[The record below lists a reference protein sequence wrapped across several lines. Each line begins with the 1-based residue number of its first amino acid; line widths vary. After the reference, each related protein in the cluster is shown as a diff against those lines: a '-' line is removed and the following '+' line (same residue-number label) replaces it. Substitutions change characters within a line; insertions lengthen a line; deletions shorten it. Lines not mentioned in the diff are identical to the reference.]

1 MTIDPTI
8 QPIVARLTDAEKGNL
23 DLTIEAVPEGYD
35 AYILGKCTKDV
46 SSDIL
51 YILREDVRMAA
62 TEEALRFFDPSLD
75 VIKLPAWDCLP
86 YDRVSP
92 NAEVVAHRMNALA
105 EITKPWS
112 RPRIILT
119 TVNALLQRLPSPETV
134 KAAHFDVKKGDK
146 LDLQELTEFLVANG
160 FSRIG
165 TVMEPGEFAIRGGLI
180 DIFPPGEDMP
190 VRLDLFGDQVDGIRK
205 FDPISQR
212 SQERIEKVEFIAATE
227 FLLNEDAVS
236 RFRSGYRELFGATSR
251 DDALYEAVTEKRKIT
266 GMEHW
271 LPLFHEEMATLLDF
285 LPNSLVFFDHLFEE
299 SLEARLDTVADYYD
313 ARVTALKS
321 GDADYKPLPPEHLY
335 LDKEE
340 FQRRISTRAT
350 CHFSPYRSGSMAEG
364 IMDAHG
370 HEGRDFAPE
379 RNRPDANVYEFLKEH
394 IKSQRDAK
402 RAVILSHFT
411 KGSRDRNKT
420 VLADH
425 GVQNLKEIENFKDL
439 GAKPDPTAVYLSV
452 FGLEKGFETPNFV
465 VIGEQDVLGD
475 RLVRPRKSSR
485 KNDNFIAEAS
495 QLNAGDYVVHV
506 DHGIAQ
512 YEGLKTID
520 ISGAPHDCVTL
531 LYDGGDKIYLPV
543 ENIEMLSRY
552 GGADSQATLDRL
564 GGSGWQARKAKLK
577 KKVMEMADQ
586 LIKIAAARMLR
597 KGDRILPPVG
607 AYSEFCAGFPFEETD
622 DQLKA
627 IDDVMNDL
635 SSGKPMDRLVC
646 GDVGFG
652 KTEVALRAAFV
663 AAMAGKQVA
672 VVTPTT
678 LLSRQHYK
686 TFAQRFS
693 GLPVNVVQLS
703 RMVTTKEANQSKA
716 GLANGQVDI
725 VVGTHAL
732 LGKSV
737 NFKNLGLV
745 IVDEEQHFG
754 VAHKERLKEMRAD
767 LHVLTLTAT
776 PIPRTLQLA
785 MTGIRDLSIIA
796 TPPVDRLA
804 IRTFVLP
811 FDPVVIRE
819 ALLRE
824 HYRGGQSFFVCP
836 RLSDLTEVGK
846 YLSEH
851 IPEVKFVTAHGQ
863 MPAKELDDVMN
874 AFYDGRYDVLV
885 ATNIVES
892 GLDIPSANT
901 LVTYRADMFG
911 LAQLYQ
917 IRGRIGRSK
926 TRAYAYLT
934 LPPRKKPTE
943 AAEKRLRVLQSL
955 DTLGAGFT
963 LASHDLD
970 IRGAGNLLGDEQSG
984 HVKEVGFELY
994 QEMLEEAV
1002 ANARQSGMDGGEEVE
1017 EKWSPTI
1024 NIGTSVL
1031 IPEDYVA
1038 DLSVRMDLY
1047 RRIAIQETAEEIDAF
1062 AVELVDRFGKLP
1074 EEVEHLL
1081 EVMTIK
1087 QYCRQANIEKIDAG
1101 AKGAVLTFRNNSFDN
1116 PAGLVAYISKQP
1128 GSAKL
1133 RADHKMVYTRSWA
1146 HPEDRLR
1153 GVRDLV
1159 RDLSKIAV
1167 SD

>member
-1 MTIDPTI
+1 
-8 QPIVARLTDAEKGNL
+8 
-23 DLTIEAVPEGYD
+23 
-35 AYILGKCTKDV
+35 
-46 SSDIL
+46 
-51 YILREDVRMAA
+51 MAA
-62 TEEALRFFDPSLD
+62 TEEALNFFHPDIE
-75 VIKLPAWDCLP
+75 VISIPAWDCLP

-92 NAEVVAHRMNALA
+92 NPEIVAQRMTALVKLLNKTDQKRVV
-105 EITKPWS
+105 
-112 RPRIILT
+112 LT
-119 TVNALLQRLPSPETV
+119 TVNAILQRVPPRDMVQSARV
-134 KAAHFDVKKGDK
+134 VARKGEK
-146 LDLQELTEFLVANG
+146 IDLKQLTDFLVANG

-165 TVMEPGEFAIRGGLI
+165 TVMEPGEFAIRGGII
-180 DIFPPGEDMP
+180 DIFPPSSKDP
-190 VRLDLFGDQVDGIRK
+190 VRLDLFGEQIDGIRT
-205 FDPISQR
+205 FDPVSQR
-212 SQERIEKVEFIAATE
+212 SKDRVDQIEIIAASE
-227 FLLNEDAVS
+227 FLLDDDSVS
-236 RFRSGYRELFGATSR
+236 RFRSGYRSHFGAITR
-251 DDALYEAVTEKRKIT
+251 DDPLYEAVSEKRKHA

-271 LPLFHEEMATLLDF
+271 LPLFHQNMETIADF
-285 LPNSLVFFDHLFEE
+285 LPDSMIFMDHLFDE
-299 SLEARLDTVADYYD
+299 SLQSRLETIDDYFD
-313 ARVTALKS
+313 ARKVASDNKS
-321 GDADYKPLPPEHLY
+321 SDYLPIPADLLYLTKEEYEHLIAT
-335 LDKEE
+335 
-340 FQRRISTRAT
+340 RCTVHISP
-350 CHFSPYRSGSMAEG
+350 FVSGSENPNILNAQG
-364 IMDAHG
+364 RQ
-370 HEGRDFAPE
+370 GRDFAPE
-379 RNRPDANVYEFLKEH
+379 RNRPNENIYDHLKSH
-394 IKSQRDAK
+394 IEEKQK
-402 RAVILSHFT
+402 NNQQVIVSHFS
-411 KGSRDRNKT
+411 KGSCERNAK
-420 VLADH
+420 VLNDH
-425 GVQNLKEIENFKDL
+425 GVSDQIVIENFQHISQNSTPKTV
-439 GAKPDPTAVYLSV
+439 KMTV
-452 FGLEKGFETPNFV
+452 FGVEKGFEAPGFV
-465 VIGEQDVLGD
+465 IIGEQDILGD

-506 DHGIAQ
+506 EHGIAQ

-552 GGADSQATLDRL
+552 GGADSAATLDRL

-577 KKVMEMADQ
+577 KKVLEMADQ
-586 LIKIAAARMLR
+586 LIGIAAARQLR
-597 KGDRILPPVG
+597 SGFRLVPPEG
-607 AYSEFCAGFPFEETD
+607 AYAEFCAGFPFEETD

-627 IDDVMNDL
+627 IDDVLGDL

-663 AAMAGKQVA
+663 TAMSGKQVA
-672 VVTPTT
+672 IVTPTT
-678 LLSRQHYK
+678 LLARQHYK
-686 TFAQRFS
+686 TFAERFK

-703 RMVTTKEANQSKA
+703 RMVSTKEANQSKA
-716 GLANGQVDI
+716 GLASGQVDI

-732 LGKSV
+732 LGKSI
-737 NFKNLGLV
+737 NFKDLGLV

-754 VAHKERLKEMRAD
+754 VAHKERLKELRAE

-811 FDPVVIRE
+811 FDPVVVRE
-819 ALLRE
+819 AILRE

-836 RLSDLTEVGK
+836 RLADLAEVGK
-846 YLSEH
+846 YLKEQ

-874 AFYDGRYDVLV
+874 AFYDGKYDVLV

-892 GLDIPSANT
+892 GLDIPRANT
-901 LVTYRADMFG
+901 LITYRADMFG

-1002 ANARQSGMDGGEEVE
+1002 ANARNAGDDTAQEAED
-1017 EKWSPTI
+1017 KWSPTI

-1031 IPEDYVA
+1031 IPDTYVS
-1038 DLSVRMDLY
+1038 DLSLRMELY
-1047 RRIAIQETAEEIDAF
+1047 RRIAIQETEEELEAF
-1062 AVELVDRFGKLP
+1062 EVELVDRFGP
-1074 EEVEHLL
+1074 MPDEVKHLL
-1081 EVMTIK
+1081 EVMSIK

-1116 PAGLVAYISKQP
+1116 PGGLVAYISKQP

-1133 RADHKMVYTRSWA
+1133 RADHKMVYTRSWE
-1146 HPEDRLR
+1146 HPEDRLS
-1153 GVRDLV
+1153 GVHTLARDLAA
-1159 RDLSKIAV
+1159 IAATP
-1167 SD
+1167 